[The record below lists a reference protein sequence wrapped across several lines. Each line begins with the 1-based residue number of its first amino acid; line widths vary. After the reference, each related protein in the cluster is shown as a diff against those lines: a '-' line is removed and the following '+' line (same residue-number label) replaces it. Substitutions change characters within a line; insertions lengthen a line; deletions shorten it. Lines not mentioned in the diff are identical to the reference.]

1 MRDHVDH
8 SVIDLYFLNFLAF
21 ASELGHRLGHRLLD
35 LALLEFEESLLFRLA
50 EVSVKDADL
59 EL

>member
-8 SVIDLYFLNFLAF
+8 SVIDLDFLDFLAL
-21 ASELGHRLGHRLLD
+21 ARELSHSRGHGLLD

-50 EVSVKDADL
+50 EVSVEDADL